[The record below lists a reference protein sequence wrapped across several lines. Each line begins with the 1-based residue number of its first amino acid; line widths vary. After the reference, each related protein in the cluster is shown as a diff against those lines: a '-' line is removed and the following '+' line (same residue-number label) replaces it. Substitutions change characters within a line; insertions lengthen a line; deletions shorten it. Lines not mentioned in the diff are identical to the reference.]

1 MENNVSSEF
10 LSLDTEY
17 NLLVGTYSDLDALAH
32 QPHAPSPGIG
42 IYGLKLSAD
51 GHLSAREQ
59 IESLNP
65 AVLIPH
71 PEKPV
76 MYAILETIQ
85 TNGSIQRY
93 EVGDGG
99 TLAHNGTFNASGKST
114 CYLSLSPKRDS
125 AVVIN
130 YWDAMIDVVDV
141 DGDGQ
146 LGDIIQSFKQHYRV
160 EGDWR
165 QVATRED
172 HWANRQVGPH
182 AHCAHFWK
190 GWVFIPDLGENAV
203 FQYRYDETSK
213 QLTPDLHIEFEA
225 GSGPRHMAM
234 HPTLDVCYISNEL
247 FNTVCV
253 ASLDSSDP
261 GASKPR
267 LLPIQY
273 ESTLENRDQVSY
285 VSEIKL
291 SPDARFLYVS
301 NRGDNSLAIFKVLT
315 DGKLE
320 RIALVPT
327 GGKFPR
333 HFAITPCGKAV
344 IVANQ
349 DSSTLRLF
357 SRDIDSGLL
366 TDVGYEYSVPAPNY
380 IRFY

>member
-1 MENNVSSEF
+1 M
-10 LSLDTEY
+10 
-17 NLLVGTYSDLDALAH
+17 
-32 QPHAPSPGIG
+32 
-42 IYGLKLSAD
+42 
-51 GHLSAREQ
+51 
-59 IESLNP
+59 
-65 AVLIPH
+65 
-71 PEKPV
+71 
-76 MYAILETIQ
+76 
-85 TNGSIQRY
+85 
-93 EVGDGG
+93 
-99 TLAHNGTFNASGKST
+99 
-114 CYLSLSPKRDS
+114 
-125 AVVIN
+125 IN

-285 VSEIKL
+285 VS
-291 SPDARFLYVS
+291 
-301 NRGDNSLAIFKVLT
+301 
-315 DGKLE
+315 
-320 RIALVPT
+320 
-327 GGKFPR
+327 
-333 HFAITPCGKAV
+333 
-344 IVANQ
+344 
-349 DSSTLRLF
+349 
-357 SRDIDSGLL
+357 
-366 TDVGYEYSVPAPNY
+366 
-380 IRFY
+380 